1 MTTAALP
8 KLKNRRVRTPTVIQ
22 MEAVECGAAA
32 LTILLGYYRK
42 IVPLEQVREEC
53 GVSRD
58 GSKALNILKAARRMG
73 MQGQGYK
80 HELENLNDATLP
92 AILFWNFNHFV
103 VLEGFSRGGKFAWIN
118 DPGTGPRRIPIAEF
132 SESFTGVTLSLVP
145 GPDFRRGGTR
155 DSIWAFLFSRLR
167 GSETAAVFSVLCA
180 LFLVI
185 PGLIVPA
192 FTRVFVDDFLIGT
205 EKTWIRPL
213 LLGMVLTLVVQAGL
227 TWLQQ
232 KCLLRFQTK
241 LSLVGSGEFVSHVL
255 RLPMKY
261 FAQRFAGEIGSRVAL
276 VDSVSE
282 LAGRQLT
289 KIGLDFVLLVFFG
302 GLLFFYDVVLGT
314 IVAGTAVLN
323 AVILQLAARVRTDKS
338 RVAAQEGG
346 KLLATSINGLQ
357 MIETLKSGGGEDEFF
372 GRWSGYQARY
382 LAEKQSLQRVTQYAT
397 SGPGL
402 LEGLSSAAVLAVGA
416 FRIMAGDISVGTL
429 IAFQSLAG
437 NFNAP
442 LNSLIQFGN
451 SLQLLRAN
459 ITRINDVF
467 RAPEDPVYAVRAEED
482 AQRGKLSGTVVLE
495 NVTFGYSPLEAPL
508 IENFCLELKP
518 GARVALV
525 GASGSGKS
533 TVSRLVAGLYRPW
546 SGRVLFDGQTID
558 EIPRDL
564 FAGSVGMVDQDLVF
578 FSGSVRDNIT
588 LWDTTVPDRMV
599 HQACVDAEIASS
611 ILSRPGGYHAEVA
624 EGGRNFSGGQ
634 RQRLEIARSLVNN
647 PSVLLLDEATSA
659 LDATTEA
666 EIDRN
671 IRRRGCT
678 CLIVA
683 HRLSTIR
690 DADEIVVLDRG
701 QVVERGRFDDLMR
714 SGGEFFNLMQ
724 Q

>member
-1 MTTAALP
+1 M
-8 KLKNRRVRTPTVIQ
+8 RTPTVIQ

-32 LTILLGYYRK
+32 LAIVLGHFGK
-42 IVPLEQVREEC
+42 VVPLEEVREEC

-58 GSKALNILKAARRMG
+58 GSKALNIIKAARRMG
-73 MQGQGYK
+73 MEAKGYK
-80 HELENLNDATLP
+80 YELEHLNNATLP

-103 VLEGFSRGGKFAWIN
+103 VLEGFGGNGAFAWIN
-118 DPGTGPRRIPIAEF
+118 DPATGPRRVPMQEF
-132 SESFTGVTLSLVP
+132 SESFTGVTLILEP

-155 DSIWAFLFSRLR
+155 DSIWAFLLSRLR
-167 GSETAAVFSVLCA
+167 GSENAAMFSILCA

-185 PGLIVPA
+185 PGLLVPA

-205 EKTWIRPL
+205 EKNWIRPL
-213 LLGMVLTLVVQAGL
+213 LLGMGVTLVVQAGL

-241 LSLVGSGEFVSHVL
+241 LSMRGSGELVAHVL

-289 KIGLDFVLLVFFG
+289 KIGLDFVLLLFFG
-302 GLLFFYDVVLGT
+302 VLLFFYDAVLGA
-314 IVAGTAVLN
+314 IVVGTALMN
-323 AVILQLAARVRTDKS
+323 AGILRLAARVRADKN
-338 RVAAQEGG
+338 RVATQEGG
-346 KLLATSINGLQ
+346 KLLGTSINGLQ
-357 MIETLKSGGGEDEFF
+357 MMETLKAGGGEDEFF

-397 SGPGL
+397 SGPKL
-402 LEGLSSAAVLAVGA
+402 LDGLSSAAVLGVGA
-416 FRIMAGDISVGTL
+416 FRIMSGDMTVGTL
-429 IAFQSLAG
+429 IAFQSLAA

-442 LNSLIQFGN
+442 LLSLIQFGN
-451 SLQLLRAN
+451 NLQLLRAN
-459 ITRINDVF
+459 IGRINDVF
-467 RAPEDPVYAVRAEED
+467 RAPEDPVYAAGERRPSGRA
-482 AQRGKLSGTVVLE
+482 KLSGHVVME

-508 IENFCLELKP
+508 IENFSLELQP
-518 GARVALV
+518 GSRVALV

-546 SGRVLFDGQTID
+546 SGRVLFDGMTID
-558 EIPRDL
+558 EIPREL

-578 FSGSVRDNIT
+578 FSGTVRDNLT
-588 LWDTTVPDRMV
+588 LWDTTVGDRMI
-599 HQACVDAEIASS
+599 HEACVDAEIAAAV
-611 ILSRPGGYHAEVA
+611 LSRPGGYHSEVA

-647 PSVLLLDEATSA
+647 PSILLLDEATSA

-666 EIDRN
+666 AIDRN

-690 DADEIVVLDRG
+690 DADEIVVMERG
-701 QVVERGRFDDLMR
+701 RVVERGRFDDLMKR
-714 SGGEFFNLMQ
+714 GGVFFHLMQ